1 VLKVLLCMSTSSG
14 SESGIEIEKRKSKG
28 GKWLDTTFPS
38 TIWFATSSFV
48 PRGFLHARSQPLKRN
63 WFYQEVDFSHLRSLR
78 PRLSIMKVPLEDK
91 VLALHPQ
98 GKRSVHISRE
108 KYEVIRNAI
117 LRSLKDGSE
126 KTHLELYAAT
136 RKLLPRNFE
145 GSPMWYFETV
155 KLDLEA
161 RGLIERKTS
170 LEPNRY
176 QMR

>member
-1 VLKVLLCMSTSSG
+1 M
-14 SESGIEIEKRKSKG
+14 
-28 GKWLDTTFPS
+28 
-38 TIWFATSSFV
+38 
-48 PRGFLHARSQPLKRN
+48 
-63 WFYQEVDFSHLRSLR
+63 
-78 PRLSIMKVPLEDK
+78 MKVPLEDK
-91 VLALHPQ
+91 VLALHPH
-98 GKRSVHISRE
+98 GKRRVHISRE